1 MCGPKPG
8 LKVIYN
14 TVAPPQTEQEVLTLS
29 ENRSLLKFFSG
40 CSLYSIFSFL
50 VAFCRSLYVFV
61 FFLFTIILSV
71 HQFTAFEHPFLVPSS
86 CFGNNIR
93 LEKSLQYGQ
102 QYRPS
107 CIFNRPKCIHL
118 EKEDRPIIMHIQ
130 PNVFWSLLHIGPK

>member
-71 HQFTAFEHPFLVPSS
+71 HQFTAFEHPF
-86 CFGNNIR
+86 FWY
-93 LEKSLQYGQ
+93 LQAVSGI
-102 QYRPS
+102 
-107 CIFNRPKCIHL
+107 IFVWKKACNMANSIGHL
-118 EKEDRPIIMHIQ
+118 AFSIVQNAYTWRRRTVQ
-130 PNVFWSLLHIGPK
+130 